1 MGAVPAAR
9 LEAALGAALRSGT
22 DLAVI
27 DTAPHSES
35 AALAAAR
42 AADLAIVPLRPGLFD
57 IAALDATARL
67 CAPVR
72 CRAQPRAAARPNSG
86 PRRGR
91 RAGLRR

>member
-9 LEAALGAALRSGT
+9 LEASLGAALRSGT

-42 AADLAIVPLRPGLFD
+42 AADLAIVPLRPGLF
-57 IAALDATARL
+57 ATARL

>member
-35 AALAAAR
+35 AALAAVRDYGAE
-42 AADLAIVPLRPGLFD
+42 V
-57 IAALDATARL
+57 
-67 CAPVR
+67 AP
-72 CRAQPRAAARPNSG
+72 A
-86 PRRGR
+86 
-91 RAGLRR
+91 